1 MATKAKSTRATTAH
15 RQEVREKVNT
25 ISRSPAQEAEALD
38 KFKRLMEKY
47 RGKCSFE
54 GCDE

>member
-1 MATKAKSTRATTAH
+1 MATKSKSKRANAAH
-15 RQEVREKVNT
+15 RREVRREVNP
-25 ISRSPAQEAEALD
+25 ISRSPAQEADALD
-38 KFKRLMEKY
+38 KFKRLMAKY